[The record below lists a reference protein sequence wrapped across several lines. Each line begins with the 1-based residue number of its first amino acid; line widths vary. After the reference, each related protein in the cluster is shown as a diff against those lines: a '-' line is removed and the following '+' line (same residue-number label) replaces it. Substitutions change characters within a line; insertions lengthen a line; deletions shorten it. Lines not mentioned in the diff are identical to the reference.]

1 MGVIRR
7 QAPDGSKA
15 LVSPPSGGLFYPEKL
30 CYSPQRR
37 KERKGRK
44 ENQRLAE
51 VLEHFVIHLLGELT
65 ELHKLL
71 FPLRSLY
78 LCAFAV
84 RISG

>member
-1 MGVIRR
+1 MAASASRNVRVL
-7 QAPDGSKA
+7 Q
-15 LVSPPSGGLFYPEKL
+15 PENL

-44 ENQRLAE
+44 ENQRLARIYE
-51 VLEHFVIHLLGELT
+51 GFVIHLLGEV
-65 ELHKLL
+65 EKFHKLL

-84 RISG
+84 RF